1 MKELI
6 RDYIVDNFGLH
17 NTHFFKT
24 PLMDIFIIPKGVD
37 CAFIYMALVYMKKRG
52 FDEKRLS
59 DYWKEIENNWEKI
72 TTYNFLKNI

>member
-37 CAFIYMALVYMKKRG
+37 CAFIYMALVYMKKRRCKG
-52 FDEKRLS
+52 ELLIQLKQNTFV
-59 DYWKEIENNWEKI
+59 
-72 TTYNFLKNI
+72 FLV